1 MIREF
6 ARILTK
12 VKLTREDLSAL
23 FDIASNMQEKPVLR
37 DIAELATEWSS
48 EDEEWNSAVVSLM
61 FLFHAFMEGN
71 SAKRLPYRDMP
82 KNSNYQD
89 MMTCLEVF
97 LGDYTTRRAAY
108 WKAMLNTLIEM
119 VNSSPSED
127 NWIDFWQTVY
137 QERSVPTG
145 YGWLIHYAIDLP
157 GLGKYVEVIH
167 IVSLLYEASAY

>member
-48 EDEEWNSAVVSLM
+48 EDEEWNSAVASLV
-61 FLFHAFMEGN
+61 FLLHVFMEGN
-71 SAKRLPYRDMP
+71 GAKHLSYSHVPG
-82 KNSNYQD
+82 NSNYHNMITRLD
-89 MMTCLEVF
+89 VL
-97 LGDYTTRRAAY
+97 LSDYATRKAAY

-127 NWIDFWQTVY
+127 NWIHFWQTVY

-145 YGWLIHYAIDLP
+145 YEWLIHYAIDLP